1 MNQKLIIE
9 LSDIFKTYVNG
20 EIKTTVLRD
29 VKLRIYEGEFV
40 AITGPS
46 GSGKST
52 LMSIIGLL
60 DSATSGKYILDT
72 KDVSS
77 LSEDELAE
85 IRALKVG
92 FVFQS
97 FNLLPRAT
105 VLKNVQLPLV
115 YANVAKVNRNR
126 MAKQALELANME
138 QSRHNN
144 LSNQLS
150 GGQMQRV
157 AIARALINNPA
168 IILADEPT
176 GNLDQ
181 KTGLAVLGTFK
192 DLNRVGKTIILI
204 THDHLIARHAKR
216 IIELRDGRIV
226 SDSVN
231 HSSSDR
237 RRK

>member
-1 MNQKLIIE
+1 MDKKVIIE
-9 LSDIFKTYVNG
+9 LSDISKTYANG
-20 EIKTTVLRD
+20 EIRTTVLQD
-29 VKLRIYEGEFV
+29 VQLSINEGEFA

-60 DSATSGKYILDT
+60 DSASTGSYILDG
-72 KDVSS
+72 KDVSK

-85 IRALKVG
+85 IRASRVG

-115 YANVAKVNRNR
+115 YANIPKTTRLK
-126 MAKQALELANME
+126 MAIKALEMSKME
-138 QSRHNN
+138 KARYSN

-157 AIARALINNPA
+157 AIARALINDPA

-181 KTGLAVLGTFK
+181 KTGLAVLDTFK
-192 DLNRVGKTIILI
+192 DLNKIGKTIIII
-204 THDHLIARHAKR
+204 THDHSIASHAKR
-216 IIELRDGRIV
+216 IIELRDGKIIN
-226 SDSVN
+226 DYLTN
-231 HSSSDR
+231 HKNDR
-237 RRK
+237 GLR

>member
-1 MNQKLIIE
+1 MDKKVIIE
-9 LSDIFKTYVNG
+9 LSDISKTYANG
-20 EIKTTVLRD
+20 EIRTTVLQD
-29 VKLRIYEGEFV
+29 VQLSINEGEFA

-60 DSATSGKYILDT
+60 DSASTGRYILDG
-72 KDVSS
+72 KDVSK

-85 IRALKVG
+85 IRASRIG

-115 YANVAKVNRNR
+115 YANIPKATRLK
-126 MAKQALELANME
+126 MAIKALEMSKME
-138 QSRHNN
+138 NARYSN

-157 AIARALINNPA
+157 AIARALINDPA

-181 KTGLAVLGTFK
+181 KTGLAVLDTFK
-192 DLNRVGKTIILI
+192 DLNKIGKTIIII
-204 THDHLIARHAKR
+204 THDHSIASHAKR
-216 IIELRDGRIV
+216 IIELRDGKIIN
-226 SDSVN
+226 DYLTN
-231 HSSSDR
+231 HKNDR
-237 RRK
+237 GLR

>member
-1 MNQKLIIE
+1 MDNKTIIKLENI
-9 LSDIFKTYVNG
+9 SKTYTNG
-20 EIKTTVLRD
+20 EIKTTVLKD
-29 VKLRIYEGEFV
+29 VSLAIQDAEFV

-52 LMSIIGLL
+52 MMSIIGLL
-60 DSATSGKYILDT
+60 DSATTGKYTLDGR
-72 KDVSS
+72 DVSK
-77 LSEDELAE
+77 LDEDELAE

-115 YANVAKVNRNR
+115 YANIP
-126 MAKQALELANME
+126 KQDRLKSAQRALELANME
-138 QSRHNN
+138 QARHNN

-181 KTGLAVLGTFK
+181 KTGLAVLETFK
-192 DLNRVGKTIILI
+192 ELNKNGKTIILI
-204 THDHLIARHAKR
+204 THDHSIARHAKR
-216 IIELRDGRIV
+216 VIELRDGHII
-226 SDSVN
+226 SDSAGYSKN
-231 HSSSDR
+231 DR
-237 RRK
+237 GQ